1 MALTDYENQT
11 LQEAIT
17 ALQATDGL
25 RQARIHVR
33 FLPATPEPP
42 KADALLTIT
51 LNGHKQLFVV
61 EIKTIDR
68 RIAVAQVH
76 AQLQQLI
83 RQSYPDRRP
92 LLVTTFMTDQLAEE
106 CRRLDLPY
114 MDTVGNLY
122 LPTENFLLDIRGKAR
137 PTHAL
142 KDKYRA
148 NNPAGLKI
156 TFALLCKPELAT
168 AQYREIAKYARVALG
183 AVGPVLDDLTA
194 RGYLSNTKA
203 TGRTLLREE
212 ELLRQWVTHY
222 PANLRPTLNPRK
234 YRAERELLMH
244 TDLIPAGAY
253 WSGEYGA
260 EKLLRYL
267 KAEEF
272 LIYAT
277 ALPPTQLMTKARM
290 RLEPAGN
297 TEILQT
303 FWNPGIAAQPSD
315 VAPPLLVYA
324 DLMATAEERN
334 LEAAQR
340 IYERLLKP
348 LVRSS

>member
-1 MALTDYENQT
+1 MALTDYRNQT

-17 ALQATDGL
+17 ALRATDGL
-25 RQARIHVR
+25 RRVKVDVR
-33 FLPATPEPP
+33 SIPATAQPP

-51 LNGHKQLFVV
+51 LNGHKQLFVA

-68 RIAVAQVH
+68 RVAVAQVH
-76 AQLQQLI
+76 AQLHRLI

-92 LLVTTFMTDQLAEE
+92 LLVATFVTDQLAEE

-114 MDTVGNLY
+114 MDTAGNVY
-122 LPTENFLLDIRGKAR
+122 LPTEGFLLDIRGKAR
-137 PTHAL
+137 PTRVL

-168 AQYREIAKYARVALG
+168 AQYREIAKYAQVALG
-183 AVGPVLDDLTA
+183 AVGPVLDDLIV
-194 RGYLSNTKA
+194 RGYLSNTTA
-203 TGRTLLREE
+203 TGRTLLHKE
-212 ELLRQWVTHY
+212 ELVRQWVTHY

-244 TDLIPAGAY
+244 IDLVPAGAY
-253 WSGEYGA
+253 WGGEYGA

-272 LIYAT
+272 LIYAA
-277 ALPPTQLMTKARM
+277 ALPPTQLMAKARM
-290 RLEPAGN
+290 RLDPGGN
-297 TEILQT
+297 TEILQA
-303 FWNPGIAAQPSD
+303 FWNPEIAAQSSD

-340 IYERLLKP
+340 IYERLLEP
-348 LVRSS
+348 LVR